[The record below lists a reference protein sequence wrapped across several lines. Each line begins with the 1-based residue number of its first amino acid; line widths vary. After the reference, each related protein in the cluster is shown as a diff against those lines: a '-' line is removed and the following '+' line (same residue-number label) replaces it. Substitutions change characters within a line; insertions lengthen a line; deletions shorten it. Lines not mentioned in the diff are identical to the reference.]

1 MNSQAGYYESRFTY
15 DHRRDVVWSEIVRD
29 LARRQLIPSGGV
41 IVELGAGYCHCI
53 NQVQARR
60 RIAVDLNPDFAQY
73 AATGVEALVQP
84 SDATLPVEDNSVD
97 TVIASNLFEHLTRE
111 QLTQTAA
118 EVRRILKPG
127 GQLVAIQPNYYYCY
141 REYFD
146 DYTHVFVFTHNSL
159 RDFFAAEGFNPSLIV
174 PRYIPFSMRS
184 RAPKARLLVSLYLKS
199 PIRPFAKQML
209 LAWRKPMAS

>member
-1 MNSQAGYYESRFTY
+1 MASTAGYYESRFTY
-15 DHRRDVVWSEIVRD
+15 DHRRDIVWGEIVRD
-29 LARRQLIPSGGV
+29 LARRQLVSPQGV
-41 IVELGAGYCHCI
+41 VVELGAGYCHCI
-53 NQVQARR
+53 NQVRARR

-73 AATGVEALVQP
+73 ATTGVEAIVQA
-84 SDATLPVEDNSVD
+84 SDAAIPVEDNSVD

-127 GQLVAIQPNYYYCY
+127 GQLVAIQPNFYYCY

-159 RDFFAAEGFNPSLIV
+159 RDFFVAEGFSPSLIV

-184 RAPKARLLVSLYLKS
+184 RAPKARVLVSLYLRS

-209 LAWRKPMAS
+209 LAWRKA